1 MKPPRP
7 WETLLRKAEQDEY
20 VVDTL
25 MTLSDSPDEVIGFH
39 LQQAAEKLL
48 KAALGVRGIPYR
60 RTHNLGELIHLLD
73 VRESPIPISLDSLHD
88 LTPYATEWRYDF
100 LPDEDGG
107 ETFDRTSAREAVRQL
122 RNWVEEL
129 VRIGP
134 PLPPQPGT

>member
-1 MKPPRP
+1 MKPPRL
-7 WETLLRKAEQDEY
+7 WEILIRKAEQDEY
-20 VVDTL
+20 VVDNL
-25 MTLSDSPDEVIGFH
+25 LALSDSPDEVIGFH

-73 VRESPIPISLDSLHD
+73 VHETPIPDGLDSLHD

-100 LPDEDGG
+100 LPDEGG
-107 ETFDRTSAREAVRQL
+107 KTFDRTSARETVRQL

-129 VRIGP
+129 VRVGP
-134 PLPPQPGT
+134 SFPPEQGL